1 MTGISAKK
9 AVGRRPRAK
18 GIDPN
23 TREDILSAARRV
35 FALKGYSGT
44 SVREVAEA
52 AGVNKAMIYYYFSDK
67 QDLYRAVL
75 SDSFDTLQQV
85 WDDKIFKSNASSRK
99 KIETYIEGFVSFQH
113 RNEDLRRILTM
124 EYSTTGAKSENI
136 KWIARRYFAKNHAS
150 LVNILKQGMR
160 AGELRKTD
168 PLMAVVVL
176 IGMII
181 HSFMFEP
188 MSPHVQGKKINI
200 TVAKLSAFVAGMFFD
215 GIGAPEYAGKR
226 AEAQR
231 ITQHV

>member
-1 MTGISAKK
+1 MTGTTAKK
-9 AVGRRPRAK
+9 AVGRRPRVK
-18 GIDPN
+18 GIDPATN
-23 TREDILSAARRV
+23 TREDVLSAARRI

-44 SVREVAEA
+44 SVREVADA
-52 AGVNKAMIYYYFSDK
+52 ARVNKAMIYYYFDDK
-67 QDLYRAVL
+67 RDLYRAVL
-75 SDSFDTLQQV
+75 SGSFDTLQRV
-85 WDDKIFKSNASSRK
+85 WDNSVFKSDASSRE
-99 KIETYIEGFVSFQH
+99 KIETYIEGFVRFQH

-150 LVNILKQGMR
+150 LVKILKQGMR

-181 HSFMFEP
+181 HSFIFEP

-200 TVAKLSAFVAGMFFD
+200 TVSKLSAFVAGMFFD
-215 GIGAPEYAGKR
+215 GIGVPEYARKR
-226 AEAQR
+226 A
-231 ITQHV
+231 